1 VGCDRGHF
9 KFLISKVLATD
20 LCEGNYF
27 EDVKQEKLHF
37 IVQKGL
43 IIRYCERRGFLAT
56 HGVRKRIFI
65 GIVINCQ
72 LMDSSVR
79 QSTPKR
85 YHRLSLS
92 RSAQLCEDSY
102 FRDNKSGCCPFQHQS
117 KGIVRI

>member
-1 VGCDRGHF
+1 
-9 KFLISKVLATD
+9 VLVTD

-65 GIVINCQ
+65 GIVINVNLWTPPSDNQ
-72 LMDSSVR
+72 LR
-79 QSTPKR
+79 
-85 YHRLSLS
+85 
-92 RSAQLCEDSY
+92 
-102 FRDNKSGCCPFQHQS
+102 RDIIGCLFPDLLNFAKIVISEIINPDAVLFSINQ
-117 KGIVRI
+117 KG